1 MPLKPAIR
9 LVKGAY
15 AEPPEIAFTAK
26 KDVDANYLA
35 LCAYMLPEVK
45 HRRMRLV
52 LGTHDTDLF
61 AKAWRFAQAAGLEM
75 SRMEIAVLFRIR
87 TDPQMRLARGGVD
100 ARDLLAVRAGPVGG
114 DPPPP
119 AARPAHA

>member
-61 AKAWRFAQAAGLEM
+61 AKAWRFAQTAGAGM
-75 SRMEIAVLFRIR
+75 SRLGVAVLFGLPTHQQGRR
-87 TDPQMRLARGGVD
+87 P
-100 ARDLLAVRAGPVGG
+100 RAGVTPRGVVADGG
-114 DPPPP
+114 AAYRGCPPRPP
-119 AARPAHA
+119 AP

>member
-61 AKAWRFAQAAGLEM
+61 AKAWRFAPTAGLEM
-75 SRMEIAVLFRIR
+75 SRLEIARLYGIPTVQ
-87 TDPQMRLARGGVD
+87 QMRVA
-100 ARDLLAVRAGPVGG
+100 RAGLTLRELVAYG
-114 DPPPP
+114 
-119 AARPAHA
+119 AARFEWCLLLLPGS

>member
-75 SRMEIAVLFRIR
+75 SRLEIAVLFGIR
-87 TDPQMRLARGGVD
+87 PDQQIRLP
-100 ARDLLAVRAGPVGG
+100 RAGVTLGG
-114 DPPPP
+114 PLAFR
-119 AARPAHA
+119 AASCGG